1 LNRHFPDKA
10 IDLMDE
16 AMSVAKSKGSSY
28 VSLEHVDEAIKNVT
42 GANTGLIEYDY
53 LYNELLPFYSDN
65 YLGTLNNKCLVSI
78 NYEGDISS
86 LEVLLREIKL
96 GFGITEEM
104 ILKINLETFTEN
116 YSISSLIGTPPG
128 YVGYEDG
135 GILSEH
141 FSKYLYQVI
150 VIDNFSSASFDIKQ
164 LFRQIISK
172 GVFTDK
178 KGREF
183 KTNNTVFIFTN
194 SNIKN
199 DSIGFISTIKKNKF
213 EIKCDLTLEPKNNLV
228 YVS

>member
-1 LNRHFPDKA
+1 
-10 IDLMDE
+10 
-16 AMSVAKSKGSSY
+16 
-28 VSLEHVDEAIKNVT
+28 
-42 GANTGLIEYDY
+42 
-53 LYNELLPFYSDN
+53 
-65 YLGTLNNKCLVSI
+65 
-78 NYEGDISS
+78 
-86 LEVLLREIKL
+86 
-96 GFGITEEM
+96 M
-104 ILKINLETFTEN
+104 ILKINLENFIEN

-141 FSKYLYQVI
+141 FSKFLYQVI

-172 GVFTDK
+172 GVLTDK

-194 SNIKN
+194 SNVKN
-199 DSIGFISTIKKNKF
+199 DSIGFITSVKKNKF